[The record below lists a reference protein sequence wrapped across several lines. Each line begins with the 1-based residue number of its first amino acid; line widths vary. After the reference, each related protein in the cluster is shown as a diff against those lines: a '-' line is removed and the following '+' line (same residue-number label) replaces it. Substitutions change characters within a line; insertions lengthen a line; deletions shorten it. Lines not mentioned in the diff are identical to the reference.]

1 MSDSSSPRAPA
12 PADHARETHLF
23 AEGRKRIL
31 SIDGGGV
38 RGVIALGFLERL
50 EAIFAARHG
59 GAVRLCDHFDL
70 IGGTSTGAIIATA
83 LALGYSAAD
92 IRSFYLRMAP
102 RIFRKPFFRFPGW
115 QAKFDAEALRHEI
128 ISVVGARTLDS
139 PDLQT
144 GLGIMLKRID
154 AGGCWILMNNP
165 RSKFWET
172 PADKSFIGN
181 KYYSLA
187 NIVRASTA
195 APHYFDPQEIA
206 IVEGEPPA
214 LFVDGGLTPHND
226 PSLALFMAAI
236 QPCYGLR
243 WPLGADKLTIVSI
256 GNGGYRARTTRDALR
271 RTGSVGVALAAL
283 IQQIYENQQLTLT
296 LMSWLGKGGPLWPIN
311 SELGDL
317 RDEEP
322 PFGALFRFLRFDVK
336 LEADWLHD
344 RLGLDVA
351 PEDIRQAR
359 RFDNP
364 DAICLVDKL
373 GRAGAQALMRDEDFD
388 DA

>member
-1 MSDSSSPRAPA
+1 MSDLASPVA
-12 PADHARETHLF
+12 ARQEMSASEKRLF
-23 AEGRKRIL
+23 SAGGKRIL

-50 EAIFAARHG
+50 ESIFAMKHG
-59 GAVRLCDHFDL
+59 GPIRLCDHFDL

-92 IRSFYLRMAP
+92 IRRFYLRMAP

-128 ISVVGARTLDS
+128 ISVIGARTLDS
-139 PDLQT
+139 SDLQT
-144 GLGIMLKRID
+144 GLGVMLKRLD

-181 KYYSLA
+181 RYFSLA

-206 IVEGEPPA
+206 IVEGQPPA

-226 PSLALFMAAI
+226 PSLALFLAAV
-236 QPCYGLR
+236 QPCYGLC
-243 WPLGADKLTIVSI
+243 WPLGPDKLTIVSI
-256 GNGGYRARTTRDALR
+256 GNGGYRARTSREVLR
-271 RTGSVGVALAAL
+271 RTGSVGVALASL
-283 IQQIYENQQLTLT
+283 IQQIHENQQLTLT
-296 LMSWLGKGGPLWPIN
+296 LMSWLGQGGSLWPIN
-311 SELGDL
+311 SEIGDM
-317 RDEEP
+317 RDEAP
-322 PFGALFRFLRFDVK
+322 PFGALFRFLRYDIK
-336 LEADWLHD
+336 LEEDWLRD
-344 RLGLDVA
+344 RLGLEIPTYDLK
-351 PEDIRQAR
+351 QAR
-359 RFDNP
+359 RFDDP
-364 DAICLVDKL
+364 DAIGLIDAL
-373 GRAGAQALMRDEDFD
+373 GRRGAQLLMREEDFI